1 MDIKR
6 VTAMFE
12 IGVGKLLVSFNMIM
26 TCEIS
31 NIVDNRGYERCHHSG
46 SE

>member
-12 IGVGKLLVSFNMIM
+12 IGVSILLVSFNIIMI
-26 TCEIS
+26 CEIL
-31 NIVDNRGYERCHHSG
+31 NIVDNPGHERCHHFG
-46 SE
+46 SK

>member
-12 IGVGKLLVSFNMIM
+12 IGVSILLVSF

-31 NIVDNRGYERCHHSG
+31 NIVDNPGHERCHHFG
-46 SE
+46 SK